1 MYFTFDPGLTVN
13 VNFIFTLREPNVYK
27 PHGFFNFG
35 LPRHFHL
42 LLCNC
47 LVLSLFVFCGKSNK
61 VNHKVAMAVAVA
73 NLKAPSTR
81 TRIFLKPHLIL

>member
-1 MYFTFDPGLTVN
+1 MSISLMVSF
-13 VNFIFTLREPNVYK
+13 
-27 PHGFFNFG
+27 FG

-61 VNHKVAMAVAVA
+61 VTK
-73 NLKAPSTR
+73 LQTQSFGT
-81 TRIFLKPHLIL
+81 

>member
-1 MYFTFDPGLTVN
+1 MSISLMVP
-13 VNFIFTLREPNVYK
+13 
-27 PHGFFNFG
+27 FG

-61 VNHKVAMAVAVA
+61 VTKLFGTNDNGKMGYEGAYA
-73 NLKAPSTR
+73 T
-81 TRIFLKPHLIL
+81 FLTSH